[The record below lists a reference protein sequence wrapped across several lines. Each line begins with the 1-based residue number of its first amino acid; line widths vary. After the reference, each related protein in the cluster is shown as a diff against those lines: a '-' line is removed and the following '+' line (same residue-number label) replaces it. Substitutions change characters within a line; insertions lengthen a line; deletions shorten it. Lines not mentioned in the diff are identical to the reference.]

1 MAQNYLTGRTS
12 RFAVGVPG
20 FTTSTDLVLSVDG
33 ALGIDTTIP
42 RTDLDTPNISIRG
55 DLFDQTNSPGGNAYF
70 LSKDINGVKWVEVK
84 PFDTN
89 AIFVLDNGA
98 IVGAGSFIGID
109 FVSFKDTDFVKVSPS
124 PSNPQLAQVAYD
136 VRWVRTNYGG
146 NKTISTSFGNDGT
159 YASLPGFGT
168 SEATGITSVGIG
180 TDQAQ
185 DDFQVG
191 VGSTGVTINGPEGF
205 LKAQKIQAK
214 EIAVEG
220 NLEVES
226 LIVRPGV
233 ATLTDLE
240 VLNTATIPTE
250 YVGFSSIKEANIDF
264 LFASQ
269 VLAGLTTL
277 GFGGEDVFVLN
288 DLYVQGGLGTFQGDV
303 FIGGDLT
310 VKGETF
316 FNQINAEN
324 ILVTGIGTFNALEAN
339 GIGVTS
345 LIVSGFTTLSN
356 YSFNIGVGT
365 YLELRDLNAS
375 GVGTFRELFAQEVT
389 AGLGS
394 FNLVQTDKI
403 DAGFGTFKDF
413 VAIGGTL
420 GIIESDGDT
429 AIVQGDLTVTG
440 LTTFIGIGTFAD
452 DLYVGNDLFV
462 NGDVTF
468 KNINGEQLLI
478 SGVGTIFQLESNIG
492 IITSLFAESLQVT
505 GISTLRAIDNQE
517 LQTGVVTS
525 FSINNTGIITS
536 SELDVDV
543 ARIGIL
549 TGDNVGYQT
558 GTFNKITAGV
568 GSIGILTG
576 LSLSYFEES
585 FVDGTTFN
593 DGDVNISR
601 NIRVAGVSTFVG
613 LGTFGD
619 DLYVDKDLYV
629 GGTLNFN
636 QLTGE
641 NLLITGVATITDLK
655 VDVGVVTSLETE
667 NLVVTGIATIQ
678 DTLGVAGTYTKFTS
692 TDLNVTNLANI
703 DTLLAREATISE
715 TLDVR
720 SIDAQE
726 EIVGVLTVTN
736 KLDIQGPVDIN
747 GDIDVI
753 GDIDMVGDIE
763 LTGDTIMDG
772 DLSVSGVTTT
782 GELAVVGFA
791 TIGQIE
797 TEQIQAGVVTT
808 GDLLVT
814 GITTFQGEVN
824 IEEVEFVELSVTGVS
839 SINQLFVNTGLAT
852 FFQFDDTITGIA
864 TIGLASITRL
874 EATDILT
881 DDLEVGSNLN
891 VSGITTVF
899 DLNVDNSLEVTGPS
913 TFVGFTTMSGDL
925 FIDGN
930 LTVTGFVSF
939 TQLNADQSQIGILT
953 VFEALD
959 ASTAIGTFK
968 HLETVDSALFLGVS
982 TIGLTTFKD
991 GDVNISRNLTVTGI
1005 TTFEGVVNIDETSFI
1020 NQEVTGISSVNQLF
1034 VNTGVATNFTVD
1046 NFFANIGIVT
1056 DLTVTGASTFVGFAT
1071 FQGDVQIT
1079 EDLEVTRNQQ
1089 IGLGLTVG
1097 EYINVPNFV
1106 SSGIATFN
1114 KVEVGSI
1121 DIGIGTIGEV
1131 EIGSATVGFLTV
1143 TGDADFQSNVE
1154 IAKDLKVNQNLEVV
1168 GLTTLTDDVLIES
1181 DLTVIERVTTFDL
1194 TVGNVAN
1201 IQSGIITTLVSDD
1214 ATIGV
1219 STTKV
1224 GAIGT
1229 LTTYDFNVIG
1239 FSTFK
1244 GDTFFSGNVTID
1256 GDLAVTGI
1264 ATYAQLNAEQSQI
1277 GILTVSNYLN
1287 VNNIIQDA
1295 VGFSTLS
1302 DFSANSGVI
1311 TSIQSEVI
1319 ANSGDLTVG
1328 GGATITLDLDV
1339 DGDAD
1344 IAGDL
1349 ALGGD
1354 LTVGAGATIADSLEV
1369 GVDVVVGRNL
1379 NVSGFTTSL
1388 EIDALKL
1395 DAENLFSVTGVIT
1408 NISGTNLNYEN
1419 GYIADLRALDIET
1432 GTFISTEALIGDLN
1446 VTGLSTFVGLSTF
1459 SGDVFID
1466 GNVSIGGTLKV
1477 ENIELPSGGGGQG
1490 NISGDTLDFNSG
1502 TIDSLV
1508 SDYILTRDLGV
1519 TGVATVTTGLL
1530 GNLVVAGVA
1539 TITSIKSTQIENV
1552 GLLTTGTLFVETLAR
1567 IEDLIVNDIL
1577 TVGGQALFQDQVT
1590 IDNDLIITGDTT
1602 LIDIIGRNATFSGVT
1617 TATTLKSNYV
1627 TVNGGFDATGVS
1639 TFQTGLRVKGAPL
1652 VVDSTLFATV
1662 GFITTLNGTSL
1673 LYEDG
1678 QFTDELV
1685 TKDLLVQQNASVSG
1699 LLTATNLQAT
1709 VADITQLTATT
1720 ANITSVLTFN
1730 SGIGTSLIIEDV
1742 TADFIQTQD
1751 LIVTGIATIPN
1762 LGVTHLEAATINV
1775 GIITAQEYDVN
1786 DTTTIQSYKFT
1797 TNSTSTS
1804 NAVSWDPTE
1813 YRTLDIVIQASEG
1826 SNFHSSKLHAIHD
1839 GAATPNVFFNEY
1851 SNIYNTA
1858 EVGTFDVVGL
1868 SSAVTLRIG
1877 SASTSTTNYVINV
1890 TATRV

>member
-1 MAQNYLTGRTS
+1 MAQNYLSGRTS

-20 FTTSTDLVLSVDG
+20 FTTAKDLVLSVDG
-33 ALGIDTTIP
+33 ALGIDTQIP

-70 LSKDINGVKWVEVK
+70 LSKDINGVKWVEVQ

-89 AIFVLDNGA
+89 AIFILDNGA

-109 FVSFKDTDFVKVSPS
+109 FVSFKDTDFVKVRPS

-136 VRWVRTNYGG
+136 VRWVRTNHGP

-168 SEATGITSVGIG
+168 SEAVGITSVGIG
-180 TDQAQ
+180 TDEAQ

-214 EIAVEG
+214 EIAVDG

-240 VLNTATIPTE
+240 VLNTAKIPTE
-250 YVGFSSIKEANIDF
+250 YVGFSSIKQANIDF

-288 DLYVQGGLGTFQGDV
+288 DLYVQGGLGTFVGDV

-310 VKGETF
+310 VQGETF

-324 ILVTGIGTFNALEAN
+324 ILVTGIGTFNEIEAN
-339 GIGVTS
+339 GIGATS

-365 YLELRDLNAS
+365 YLEVRDLNAS
-375 GVGTFRELFAQEVT
+375 GVGSFGEIFSQEVT

-394 FNLVQTDKI
+394 FTVVESGKI
-403 DAGFGTFKDF
+403 DAGFGTFKEI
-413 VAIGGTL
+413 VSIGGTI
-420 GIIESDGDT
+420 GSIESDGN
-429 AIVQGDLTVTG
+429 
-440 LTTFIGIGTFAD
+440 LTTLQDLIVSGFSTFTGVGTFLD
-452 DLYVGNDLFV
+452 DLYVGNDLYV

-478 SGVGTIFQLESNIG
+478 SGVGTIFQLESQIG
-492 IITSLFAESLQVT
+492 IITSLFAESLQVF
-505 GISTLRAIDNQE
+505 GIGTMRAVDTQE
-517 LQTGVVTS
+517 IIAGVVTS
-525 FSINNTGIITS
+525 GNINNLGIITTPA
-536 SELDVDV
+536 LDADV

-558 GTFNKITAGV
+558 GTFNNITAGV

-576 LSLSYFEES
+576 LNLSYFEES
-585 FVDGTTFN
+585 FVDGTSFN

-678 DTLGVAGTYTKFTS
+678 DTLGVAGTYVEFT
-692 TDLNVTNLANI
+692 TNDLDVTNLANV

-720 SIDAQE
+720 SIDAVE
-726 EIVGVLTVTN
+726 ETVGILTVTGA
-736 KLDIQGPVDIN
+736 LDIDANVTIDGNIDLT
-747 GDIDVI
+747 GDL
-753 GDIDMVGDIE
+753 DMVGD
-763 LTGDTIMDG
+763 LDLDG
-772 DLSVSGVTTT
+772 DVNISGVTTT
-782 GELAVVGFA
+782 NELKVVGFA

-797 TEQIQAGVVTT
+797 TEQILTGVVTT
-808 GDLLVT
+808 TDLLVT
-814 GITTFQGEVN
+814 GITTFEGEVN

-852 FFQFDDTITGIA
+852 FFEFDDTITGIA
-864 TIGLASITRL
+864 TIGLASITTL
-874 EATDILT
+874 EATDISAN
-881 DDLEVGSNLN
+881 DVVINNNL
-891 VSGITTVF
+891 SAGGITTVF
-899 DLNVDNSLEVTGPS
+899 DLEVDNSLQITGPS

-953 VFEALD
+953 VFDSLD

-968 HLETVDSALFLGVS
+968 HLETVDSALLSGVS
-982 TIGLTTFKD
+982 TIGLSTFKD
-991 GDVNISRNLTVTGI
+991 GDVNITRNLTVSGV
-1005 TTFEGVVNIDETSFI
+1005 TTFQGEVNIEEVEFVELS
-1020 NQEVTGISSVNQLF
+1020 VTGISSINQLF
-1034 VNTGVATNFTVD
+1034 VNTGVATNFSVD

-1056 DLTVTGASTFVGFAT
+1056 DLTVTGASTFVGFST
-1071 FQGDVQIT
+1071 FQGDVHIT
-1079 EDLEVTRNQQ
+1079 DHLEVTNTQQ
-1089 IGLGLTVG
+1089 IGTGLTVG
-1097 EYINVPNFV
+1097 EYIKVPNFV
-1106 SSGIATFN
+1106 SSGIATLN
-1114 KVEVGSI
+1114 QVEVDGI
-1121 DIGIGTIGEV
+1121 EIGIGTIGEA

-1143 TGDADFQSNVE
+1143 TGDADFNSNVQ
-1154 IAKDLKVNQNLEVV
+1154 IDQDLRVERNLRVA
-1168 GLTTLTDDVLIES
+1168 GLTTLADDVDIDRELDVGILIN
-1181 DLTVIERVTTFDL
+1181 TPFINVTNEAF
-1194 TVGNVAN
+1194 
-1201 IQSGIITTLVSDD
+1201 IQSGIITTLRTED

-1244 GDTFFSGNVTID
+1244 GDAFVSGNVIID
-1256 GDLAVTGI
+1256 GDLTVTGI

-1302 DFSANSGVI
+1302 DFTANSGVI

-1328 GGATITLDLDV
+1328 GGATIALDLDL
-1339 DGDAD
+1339 DGSAD

-1369 GVDVVVGRNL
+1369 GDDLTVGRNAVL
-1379 NVSGFTTSL
+1379 TGITTTTSL
-1388 EIDALKL
+1388 DAVNV
-1395 DAENLFSVTGVIT
+1395 DT
-1408 NISGTNLNYEN
+1408 TNLYAVSGVVTSIVGTDLAYAD
-1419 GYIADLRALDIET
+1419 GYIVDFRALDIET
-1432 GTFISTEALIGDLN
+1432 GTFIATEATIQDLN
-1446 VTGLSTFVGLSTF
+1446 VTGLSTFVGFSTF
-1459 SGDVFID
+1459 SGDVTID
-1466 GNVSIGGTLKV
+1466 GNVSIGGTIDV
-1477 ENIELPSGGGGQG
+1477 ENIELPDTGTEG
-1490 NISGDTLDFNSG
+1490 NISGNTLDFNEG
-1502 TIDSLV
+1502 TIDDLTAV
-1508 SDYILTRDLGV
+1508 KILTQDLAV
-1519 TGVATVTTGLL
+1519 TGVATIVTGIFQNT
-1530 GNLVVAGVA
+1530 VTAGVA
-1539 TITSIKSTQIENV
+1539 TIASIKSTTIENV
-1552 GLLTTGTLFVETLAR
+1552 GLLTTGTLFVQTVAQ
-1567 IEDLIVNDIL
+1567 IEDLIVNDALNVGGISVLQGEVTIANDL
-1577 TVGGQALFQDQVT
+1577 TV
-1590 IDNDLIITGDTT
+1590 TGDTL
-1602 LIDIIGRNATFSGVT
+1602 LIDIIGRNATFNGITTTVIHNTNNLVVSG
-1617 TATTLKSNYV
+1617 S
-1627 TVNGGFDATGVS
+1627 FDATGVS
-1639 TFQTGLRVKGAPL
+1639 TFNTGLNVKGGPL
-1652 VVDSTLFATV
+1652 IVDNQIFATV
-1662 GFITTLNGTSL
+1662 GFITTLSGTL
-1673 LYEDG
+1673 LTYENG

-1685 TKDLLVQQNASVSG
+1685 AKDLVVQQNATINGIV
-1699 LLTATNLQAT
+1699 TASNANILGNIDAAT
-1709 VADITQLTATT
+1709 GNIVQLTATT
-1720 ANITSVLTFN
+1720 ASVNTLTFN
-1730 SGIGTSLIIEDV
+1730 SGIGTSLVVEDV
-1742 TADFIQTQD
+1742 TADFIEVQD
-1751 LIVTGIATIPN
+1751 LTVTGIATIPA
-1762 LGVTHLEAATINV
+1762 LGVDHLDAATIVV

-1797 TNSTSTS
+1797 TTSTSTF

-1813 YRTLDIVIQASEG
+1813 YRTLDIVIQGSEG

-1851 SNIYNTA
+1851 SSIYNNA
-1858 EVGTFDVVGL
+1858 EVGDFEIVGL
-1868 SSAVTLRIG
+1868 SSSVTLRIG

>member
-1 MAQNYLTGRTS
+1 MAQNYLSGRTS

-20 FTTSTDLVLSVDG
+20 FTTATDLVLSVDG
-33 ALGIDTTIP
+33 ALGIDTQIP

-136 VRWVRTNYGG
+136 VRWVRSNYGG
-146 NKTISTSFGNDGT
+146 NKSISTSFGNDGT

-180 TDQAQ
+180 TNQAQ

-214 EIAVEG
+214 EIAVDG

-240 VLNTATIPTE
+240 VLNTAKIPTE
-250 YVGFSSIKEANIDF
+250 YVGYSSIKEANIDF

-288 DLYVQGGLGTFQGDV
+288 DLYVQGGLGTFVGDV

-310 VKGETF
+310 VQGETF

-324 ILVTGIGTFNALEAN
+324 ILVTGIGTFNEIEAN

-365 YLELRDLNAS
+365 YLELQDLNVS
-375 GVGTFRELFAQEVT
+375 GVGSFGEVFSQEVT

-394 FNLVQTDKI
+394 FTVVESDKI
-403 DAGFGTFKDF
+403 DAGFGTFKEI
-413 VAIGGTL
+413 VSIGGTI
-420 GIIESDGDT
+420 GSIESDGNLTTVQDL
-429 AIVQGDLTVTG
+429 IVSGFSTFTG
-440 LTTFIGIGTFAD
+440 LGTFLD
-452 DLYVGNDLFV
+452 DLYVGKDLYV

-478 SGVGTIFQLESNIG
+478 SGVGTIFQLESQIG

-505 GISTLRAIDNQE
+505 GIGTIRAIDNQE

-678 DTLGVAGTYTKFTS
+678 DTLGVAGTYVDFT
-692 TDLNVTNLANI
+692 TNDLNVTNLANI

-726 EIVGVLTVTN
+726 EIVGILTVTGA
-736 KLDIQGPVDIN
+736 LDIDANVNIDGDVDIE
-747 GDIDVI
+747 GDL
-753 GDIDMVGDIE
+753 DMVGD
-763 LTGDTIMDG
+763 LDLDG
-772 DLSVSGVTTT
+772 DLNISGVTTT
-782 GELAVVGFA
+782 NELNVVGFA

-814 GITTFQGEVN
+814 GITTFEGEVN

-839 SINQLFVNTGLAT
+839 SINQLFVNSGLAT

-881 DDLEVGSNLN
+881 DDLEVGTNLN
-891 VSGITTVF
+891 VGGITTVF

-968 HLETVDSALFLGVS
+968 HLETVDSALLSGVS
-982 TIGLTTFKD
+982 TIGLSTFKD
-991 GDVNISRNLTVTGI
+991 GDVNITRNLTVSGV
-1005 TTFEGVVNIDETSFI
+1005 TTFQGEVNIEEVEFVELS
-1020 NQEVTGISSVNQLF
+1020 VTGISSINQLF

-1079 EDLEVTRNQQ
+1079 DHLEVTNTQQ
-1089 IGLGLTVG
+1089 IGTGLTVG
-1097 EYINVPNFV
+1097 EYIKVPNFV
-1106 SSGIATFN
+1106 SSGIATLN
-1114 KVEVGSI
+1114 QVEVDGI
-1121 DIGIGTIGEV
+1121 EIGIGTIGEV
-1131 EIGSATVGFLTV
+1131 EIGSATVGLLTV
-1143 TGDADFQSNVE
+1143 TGDADFQSDVE

-1168 GLTTLTDDVLIES
+1168 GLTTLNGDVEASSDLDVLGTITTPY
-1181 DLTVIERVTTFDL
+1181 LNVTNEAFI
-1194 TVGNVAN
+1194 V
-1201 IQSGIITTLVSDD
+1201 SGIITTILSED

-1244 GDTFFSGNVTID
+1244 GDAFVSGNVIID
-1256 GDLAVTGI
+1256 GDLTVTGI

-1328 GGATITLDLDV
+1328 GGATIALDIDV

-1369 GVDVVVGRNL
+1369 GDDLTVGRNAL
-1379 NVSGFTTSL
+1379 LTGITTTTSL
-1388 EIDALKL
+1388 DAVNV
-1395 DAENLFSVTGVIT
+1395 DT
-1408 NISGTNLNYEN
+1408 TNLYAVSGVVTSIVGTDLAYAD
-1419 GYIADLRALDIET
+1419 GYIVDFRALDIET
-1432 GTFISTEALIGDLN
+1432 GTFIATEATIQDLN
-1446 VTGLSTFVGLSTF
+1446 VTGLSTFVGFATF
-1459 SGDVFID
+1459 SGDVTID
-1466 GNVSIGGTLKV
+1466 GNVSIGGTIDV
-1477 ENIELPSGGGGQG
+1477 ENIELPDTGTEG
-1490 NISGDTLDFNSG
+1490 NISGNTLDFNEG
-1502 TIDSLV
+1502 TIDDLV
-1508 SDYILTRDLGV
+1508 AQKILTQDLAV
-1519 TGVATVTTGLL
+1519 TGVATVVTGIFQ
-1530 GNLVVAGVA
+1530 NTVTAGVA
-1539 TITSIKSTQIENV
+1539 TIAAVKSTTIENV
-1552 GLLTTGTLFVETLAR
+1552 GLLTTGTLFVETVAQ
-1567 IEDLIVNDIL
+1567 IEDLIVNDALNVGGISVLQGEVTITDNL
-1577 TVGGQALFQDQVT
+1577 TV
-1590 IDNDLIITGDTT
+1590 TGDTL
-1602 LIDIIGRNATFSGVT
+1602 LIDLIARNAIFNGIT
-1617 TATTLKSNYV
+1617 TSITHNTNNLVVAGS
-1627 TVNGGFDATGVS
+1627 FDATGVS
-1639 TFQTGLRVKGAPL
+1639 TFNTGLNVKGGPL
-1652 VVDSTLFATV
+1652 VVDNQIFANV
-1662 GFITTLNGTSL
+1662 GFITTLSGTTL
-1673 LYEDG
+1673 IYEDG
-1678 QFTDELV
+1678 QFTEELI
-1685 TKDLLVQQNASVSG
+1685 TKDLIVQQNATINGIV
-1699 LLTATNLQAT
+1699 TASNANILGNIDAAT
-1709 VADITQLTATT
+1709 GNIVQLNATT
-1720 ANITSVLTFN
+1720 ANVSSVLTFN
-1730 SGIGTSLIIEDV
+1730 SGIGTSLIVEDV
-1742 TADFIQTQD
+1742 TADFIQVQD
-1751 LIVTGIATIPN
+1751 LTVTGIATIPA
-1762 LGVTHLEAATINV
+1762 LGVDHIDAITINV
-1775 GIITAQEYDVN
+1775 GIITAQQVDVS
-1786 DTTTIQSYKFT
+1786 DTTTIESYKFT
-1797 TNSTSTS
+1797 TTSTSTA
-1804 NAVSWDPTE
+1804 NAISWDPAE

-1851 SNIYNTA
+1851 SSIYNNA
-1858 EVGTFDVVGL
+1858 EVGEFEIVGL
-1868 SSAVTLRIG
+1868 SSAITLRIG

>member
-1 MAQNYLTGRTS
+1 MAQNYLSGRTS

-20 FTTSTDLVLSVDG
+20 FTTATDLVLSVDG
-33 ALGIDTTIP
+33 ALGIDTQIP

-136 VRWVRTNYGG
+136 VRWVRTNHGG

-168 SEATGITSVGIG
+168 TEATGITSVGIG
-180 TDQAQ
+180 TDEAQ

-191 VGSTGVTINGPEGF
+191 VGSTGVTINGPQGF

-264 LFASQ
+264 LFATQ

-288 DLYVQGGLGTFQGDV
+288 DLYVQGGLGTFVGDV

-310 VKGETF
+310 VQGETF

-324 ILVTGIGTFNALEAN
+324 ILVTGIGTFNEIEAN
-339 GIGVTS
+339 GIGATS

-365 YLELRDLNAS
+365 YLELQDLNAS
-375 GVGTFRELFAQEVT
+375 GVGTFGEIFSQEVT

-394 FNLVQTDKI
+394 FTVVESDKI
-403 DAGFGTFKDF
+403 DAGFGTFKEI
-413 VAIGGTL
+413 VSIGGTI
-420 GIIESDGDT
+420 GSIESDGNLTTVNDL
-429 AIVQGDLTVTG
+429 IVSGFSTFTG
-440 LTTFIGIGTFAD
+440 LGTFLD
-452 DLYVGNDLFV
+452 DLYVGKDLYV

-478 SGVGTIFQLESNIG
+478 SGVGTIFQLESQIG
-492 IITSLFAESLQVT
+492 IITSLFAESLQVF
-505 GISTLRAIDNQE
+505 GIGTMRAVDTQE
-517 LQTGVVTS
+517 IIAGVITS
-525 FSINNTGIITS
+525 GNINNLGIITTPA
-536 SELDVDV
+536 LDADV

-558 GTFNKITAGV
+558 GTFNNITAGV

-576 LSLSYFEES
+576 LNLSYFEES
-585 FVDGTTFN
+585 FVDGTSFN

-678 DTLGVAGTYTKFTS
+678 DTLGVAGTYVEFTT
-692 TDLNVTNLANI
+692 TDLDVTNLANI

-726 EIVGVLTVTN
+726 ETVGILTVTGA
-736 KLDIQGPVDIN
+736 LDIDANVNIDGDVDIE
-747 GDIDVI
+747 GDL
-753 GDIDMVGDIE
+753 DMVGD
-763 LTGDTIMDG
+763 LDLDG
-772 DLSVSGVTTT
+772 DLNISGVTTT
-782 GELAVVGFA
+782 NELKVVGFA

-797 TEQIQAGVVTT
+797 TEQILTGVVTT
-808 GDLLVT
+808 TDLLVT
-814 GITTFQGEVN
+814 GITTFEGEVN

-839 SINQLFVNTGLAT
+839 SINQLFVNSGLAT

-874 EATDILT
+874 EATEIFANDVVINN
-881 DDLEVGSNLN
+881 NL
-891 VSGITTVF
+891 SAGGITTVF

-968 HLETVDSALFLGVS
+968 HLETVDSALLSGVS
-982 TIGLTTFKD
+982 TIGLSTFKD
-991 GDVNISRNLTVTGI
+991 GDVNITRNLTVSGV
-1005 TTFEGVVNIDETSFI
+1005 TTFQGEVNIEEVEFVELS
-1020 NQEVTGISSVNQLF
+1020 VTGISSINQLF

-1056 DLTVTGASTFVGFAT
+1056 DLTVTGASTFVGFST
-1071 FQGDVQIT
+1071 FQGDVHIT
-1079 EDLEVTRNQQ
+1079 DHLEVTNTQQ
-1089 IGLGLTVG
+1089 IGTGLTVG
-1097 EYINVPNFV
+1097 EYIKVPNFV
-1106 SSGIATFN
+1106 SSGIATLN
-1114 KVEVGSI
+1114 QVEVDGI
-1121 DIGIGTIGEV
+1121 EIGIGTIGEV

-1143 TGDADFQSNVE
+1143 TGDADFNSNVQ
-1154 IAKDLKVNQNLEVV
+1154 IDQDLRVERNLRVA
-1168 GLTTLTDDVLIES
+1168 GLTTLADDVEARN
-1181 DLTVIERVTTFDL
+1181 DLDVLGTITTPFINVTNEAFI
-1194 TVGNVAN
+1194 V
-1201 IQSGIITTLVSDD
+1201 SGIITNILSED

-1244 GDTFFSGNVTID
+1244 GDAFVSGNVIID
-1256 GDLAVTGI
+1256 GDLTVTGI

-1328 GGATITLDLDV
+1328 GGATIALDLDL
-1339 DGDAD
+1339 DGSAD
-1344 IAGDL
+1344 IVGDL

-1369 GVDVVVGRNL
+1369 GDDLIVGRNAL
-1379 NVSGFTTSL
+1379 LTGITTTTSL
-1388 EIDALKL
+1388 DAVNV
-1395 DAENLFSVTGVIT
+1395 DT
-1408 NISGTNLNYEN
+1408 TNLYAVSGVVTSIVGTDLAYAD
-1419 GYIADLRALDIET
+1419 GYIVDFRALDIET
-1432 GTFISTEALIGDLN
+1432 GTFIATEATIQDLN
-1446 VTGLSTFVGLSTF
+1446 VTGLSTFVGFATF
-1459 SGDVFID
+1459 SGDVTID
-1466 GNVSIGGTLKV
+1466 GNVSIGGTIDV
-1477 ENIELPSGGGGQG
+1477 ENIELPDTGTEG
-1490 NISGDTLDFNSG
+1490 NISGNTLDFNEG
-1502 TIDSLV
+1502 TIDDLTAV
-1508 SDYILTRDLGV
+1508 KILTQDLAV
-1519 TGVATVTTGLL
+1519 TGVATIVTGIFQNT
-1530 GNLVVAGVA
+1530 VTAGVA
-1539 TITSIKSTQIENV
+1539 TIASIKSTTIENV
-1552 GLLTTGTLFVETLAR
+1552 GLLTTGTLFVQTVAQ
-1567 IEDLIVNDIL
+1567 IEDLIVNDALNVGGISVLQGEVTISNDL
-1577 TVGGQALFQDQVT
+1577 TV
-1590 IDNDLIITGDTT
+1590 TGDTL
-1602 LIDIIGRNATFSGVT
+1602 LIDIIGRNATFNGIT
-1617 TATTLKSNYV
+1617 T
-1627 TVNGGFDATGVS
+1627 TVIHNTNNLVVAGSFDATGVS
-1639 TFQTGLRVKGAPL
+1639 TFNTGLNVKGGPL
-1652 VVDSTLFATV
+1652 IVDNQIFATV
-1662 GFITTLNGTSL
+1662 GFITTLSGTL
-1673 LYEDG
+1673 LTYENG

-1685 TKDLLVQQNASVSG
+1685 AKDLVVQQNATINGIV
-1699 LLTATNLQAT
+1699 TASNANIVGNIDAAT
-1709 VADITQLTATT
+1709 GNITQLNATT
-1720 ANITSVLTFN
+1720 ANVSSVLTFN
-1730 SGIGTSLIIEDV
+1730 SGIGTSLIVEDV
-1742 TADFIQTQD
+1742 TADFIQVQD
-1751 LIVTGIATIPN
+1751 LTVTGIATIPA
-1762 LGVTHLEAATINV
+1762 LGVDHIDALTINV

-1797 TNSTSTS
+1797 TTSSTTF
-1804 NAVSWDPTE
+1804 NAVSWDPTV

-1851 SNIYNTA
+1851 SSIYNNA
-1858 EVGTFDVVGL
+1858 EVGDFDIVGL

-1877 SASTSTTNYVINV
+1877 SATTSTTNYVINV

>member
-1 MAQNYLTGRTS
+1 MAQNYLSGRTS

-20 FTTSTDLVLSVDG
+20 FTTSKDLVLSVDG
-33 ALGIDTTIP
+33 ALGIDTQIP

-70 LSKDINGVKWVEVK
+70 LSKDINGVKWVEVQ

-109 FVSFKDTDFVKVSPS
+109 FVSTKDRDFVKVTPS

-146 NKTISTSFGNDGT
+146 NKTISTAFGNDGT

-168 SEATGITSVGIG
+168 TEATGITSVGIG

-214 EIAVEG
+214 EIAVDG

-240 VLNTATIPTE
+240 VLNTAKIPVE

-288 DLYVQGGLGTFQGDV
+288 DLYVQGGLGTFVGDV

-310 VKGETF
+310 VQGETF

-324 ILVTGIGTFNALEAN
+324 LLVTGIGTFNEIEAN
-339 GIGVTS
+339 GIGATS

-365 YLELRDLNAS
+365 YLELQDLNVS
-375 GVGTFRELFAQEVT
+375 GVGSFGEVFSQEVT

-394 FNLVQTDKI
+394 FTVVESDKI
-403 DAGFGTFKDF
+403 DAGFGTFKEI
-413 VAIGGTL
+413 VAIGGTI
-420 GIIESDGDT
+420 GSIESDGDST
-429 AIVQGDLTVTG
+429 KLNDLLVTG
-440 LTTFIGIGTFAD
+440 LSTFIGIGTFAD

-478 SGVGTIFQLESNIG
+478 SGVGTIFQLESQIG
-492 IITSLFAESLQVT
+492 IITSLFAESLQVSNIGT
-505 GISTLRAIDNQE
+505 IRAIDTQE
-517 LQTGVVTS
+517 
-525 FSINNTGIITS
+525 
-536 SELDVDV
+536 
-543 ARIGIL
+543 
-549 TGDNVGYQT
+549 
-558 GTFNKITAGV
+558 ITAGV
-568 GSIGILTG
+568 ITSSFINNSGIITTPALDAGVASIGIITGDQLSYGIGTFRNLTAGIGSIGILTG
-576 LSLSYFEES
+576 LNLSYYEES
-585 FVDGTTFN
+585 FIDGTTF
-593 DGDVNISR
+593 DEGDVNISR

-619 DLYVDKDLYV
+619 DLYVNKDLYV

-678 DTLGVAGTYTKFTS
+678 DTLGVAGTYVDFT
-692 TDLNVTNLANI
+692 TNDLNVTNLANV
-703 DTLLAREATISE
+703 DTLLAREVTISE

-726 EIVGVLTVTN
+726 ETVGILTVTGA
-736 KLDIQGPVDIN
+736 LDIDANVNIDGNVDIE
-747 GDIDVI
+747 GDL
-753 GDIDMVGDIE
+753 DMVGD
-763 LTGDTIMDG
+763 LDLDG
-772 DLSVSGVTTT
+772 DLNISGVTTT
-782 GELAVVGFA
+782 NELKVVGFA

-797 TEQIQAGVVTT
+797 TEQILTGVVTT
-808 GDLLVT
+808 TDLLVT
-814 GITTFQGEVN
+814 GITTFEGEVN

-852 FFQFDDTITGIA
+852 FFEFDDTITGIA

-874 EATDILT
+874 EATDIFA
-881 DDLEVGSNLN
+881 DDIEVGSNLN
-891 VSGITTVF
+891 VAGITTVF
-899 DLNVDNSLEVTGPS
+899 DLEVDNSLQVTGPS

-925 FIDGN
+925 FVDGN

-953 VFEALD
+953 VFDALD

-968 HLETVDSALFLGVS
+968 HLETIDSALLSGVS
-982 TIGLTTFKD
+982 TIGLSTFKD
-991 GDVNISRNLTVTGI
+991 GDVNITRNLTVAGV
-1005 TTFEGVVNIDETSFI
+1005 TTFQGEVNIEEVEFVELS
-1020 NQEVTGISSVNQLF
+1020 VTGISSINQLF
-1034 VNTGVATNFTVD
+1034 VNTGVATNFTID

-1056 DLTVTGASTFVGFAT
+1056 DLTVTGASTFVGFTT
-1071 FQGDVQIT
+1071 FQGDVHIT
-1079 EDLEVTRNQQ
+1079 DHLEVTNTQQ
-1089 IGLGLTVG
+1089 IGTGLTVG
-1097 EYINVPNFV
+1097 EYIKVPNFV
-1106 SSGIATFN
+1106 SSGIATLN
-1114 KVEVGSI
+1114 QVEVDGI
-1121 DIGIGTIGEV
+1121 EIGIGTIGEV

-1143 TGDADFQSNVE
+1143 TGDADFQSDVD
-1154 IAKDLKVNQNLEVV
+1154 IAKDLKIEQNIEVLGFSTFVKKVEVQDDLEVINNI
-1168 GLTTLTDDVLIES
+1168 LTGTLDVEL
-1181 DLTVIERVTTFDL
+1181 R
-1194 TVGNVAN
+1194 AN
-1201 IQSGIITTLVSDD
+1201 IVSGLITSLTAGI

-1244 GDTFFSGNVTID
+1244 GDAFFSGNVIID
-1256 GDLAVTGI
+1256 GDLTVTGI

-1302 DFSANSGVI
+1302 DFTANSGVI

-1328 GGATITLDLDV
+1328 GGATIALDLDLG
-1339 DGDAD
+1339 GDAS
-1344 IAGDL
+1344 IGE
-1349 ALGGD
+1349 D
-1354 LTVGAGATIADSLEV
+1354 LTVGAGATITNDLDV
-1369 GVDVVVGRNL
+1369 GIDLTVGRNAVL
-1379 NVSGFTTSL
+1379 TGITTTSS
-1388 EIDALKL
+1388 L
-1395 DAENLFSVTGVIT
+1395 DAENVDT
-1408 NISGTNLNYEN
+1408 TNLYAVSGVVTSITGTDLVYAD
-1419 GYIADLRALDIET
+1419 GYIGDLRALDIET
-1432 GTFISTEALIGDLN
+1432 GTFISTEARIGDLN
-1446 VTGLSTFVGLSTF
+1446 VTGLSTFVGFATF
-1459 SGDVFID
+1459 SGDVTID
-1466 GNVSIGGTLKV
+1466 GNVSIGGTVDV
-1477 ENIELPSGGGGQG
+1477 ENIELPDTGTEG
-1490 NISGDTLDFNSG
+1490 NISGNTLDFNSG
-1502 TIDSLV
+1502 TIDDLV
-1508 SDYILTRDLGV
+1508 SEYILTEDLSV
-1519 TGVATVTTGLL
+1519 TGVGTIVTGIFQNTVT
-1530 GNLVVAGVA
+1530 AGVA
-1539 TITSIKSTQIENV
+1539 TIASIKSTSIENV
-1552 GLLTTGTLFVETLAR
+1552 GLLTTGVLFVDTVAR
-1567 IEDLIVNDIL
+1567 IEDLIVNDTL
-1577 TVGGQALFQDQVT
+1577 NVGGISVFQGEVT
-1590 IDNDLIITGDTT
+1590 IDDNLLVTGDTT
-1602 LIDIIGRNATFSGVT
+1602 VIDIIGRNAQFNGIT
-1617 TATTLKSNYV
+1617 TSVIHKTNQLD
-1627 TVNGGFDATGVS
+1627 VNGSFNATGIA
-1639 TFQTGLRVKGAPL
+1639 TFNTGLTVKGAPL
-1652 VVDSTLFATV
+1652 IVETTLFANV
-1662 GFITTLNGTSL
+1662 GFITTLSGTSL
-1673 LYEDG
+1673 IYEDG
-1678 QFTDELV
+1678 QFTDELI
-1685 TKDLLVQQNASVSG
+1685 TKDFIVQQNATVNG
-1699 LLTATNLQAT
+1699 IITASNANILGNIDAAT
-1709 VADITQLTATT
+1709 GNIVQLTATT
-1720 ANITSVLTFN
+1720 ANVTSVLTFN
-1730 SGIGTSLIIEDV
+1730 SGIGTSLVVEDV
-1742 TADFIQTQD
+1742 TADFIQVQD
-1751 LIVTGIATIPN
+1751 LVVTGIATIPS
-1762 LGVTHLEAATINV
+1762 LGVQHLEASTINV
-1775 GIITAQEYDVN
+1775 GIITAQQVDVS
-1786 DTTTIQSYKFT
+1786 DTTTIESYKFT

-1804 NAVSWDPTE
+1804 NAISWDPTE
-1813 YRTLDIVIQASEG
+1813 YRTLDIVIQATEG
-1826 SNFHSSKLHAIHD
+1826 SNFHSSKILALHD
-1839 GAATPNVFFNEY
+1839 GAATPNVFANEY
-1851 SNIYNTA
+1851 STIYNVA
-1858 EVGTFDVVGL
+1858 EVGEYDVVGL
-1868 SSAVTLRIG
+1868 SSAVTLRIT
-1877 SASTSTTNYVINV
+1877 SASANTTNYIINV
-1890 TATRV
+1890 TATKV

>member
-1 MAQNYLTGRTS
+1 M
-12 RFAVGVPG
+12 
-20 FTTSTDLVLSVDG
+20 
-33 ALGIDTTIP
+33 
-42 RTDLDTPNISIRG
+42 
-55 DLFDQTNSPGGNAYF
+55 
-70 LSKDINGVKWVEVK
+70 
-84 PFDTN
+84 
-89 AIFVLDNGA
+89 
-98 IVGAGSFIGID
+98 
-109 FVSFKDTDFVKVSPS
+109 
-124 PSNPQLAQVAYD
+124 
-136 VRWVRTNYGG
+136 
-146 NKTISTSFGNDGT
+146 
-159 YASLPGFGT
+159 
-168 SEATGITSVGIG
+168 
-180 TDQAQ
+180 
-185 DDFQVG
+185 
-191 VGSTGVTINGPEGF
+191 
-205 LKAQKIQAK
+205 
-214 EIAVEG
+214 
-220 NLEVES
+220 
-226 LIVRPGV
+226 
-233 ATLTDLE
+233 
-240 VLNTATIPTE
+240 
-250 YVGFSSIKEANIDF
+250 
-264 LFASQ
+264 
-269 VLAGLTTL
+269 
-277 GFGGEDVFVLN
+277 
-288 DLYVQGGLGTFQGDV
+288 
-303 FIGGDLT
+303 
-310 VKGETF
+310 
-316 FNQINAEN
+316 
-324 ILVTGIGTFNALEAN
+324 
-339 GIGVTS
+339 
-345 LIVSGFTTLSN
+345 
-356 YSFNIGVGT
+356 
-365 YLELRDLNAS
+365 
-375 GVGTFRELFAQEVT
+375 
-389 AGLGS
+389 
-394 FNLVQTDKI
+394 
-403 DAGFGTFKDF
+403 
-413 VAIGGTL
+413 
-420 GIIESDGDT
+420 
-429 AIVQGDLTVTG
+429 
-440 LTTFIGIGTFAD
+440 
-452 DLYVGNDLFV
+452 
-462 NGDVTF
+462 
-468 KNINGEQLLI
+468 LI

-492 IITSLFAESLQVT
+492 IITSLFAESLLVT

-726 EIVGVLTVTN
+726 ETVGVLTVTN

-753 GDIDMVGDIE
+753 GDIDMVGDID
-763 LTGDTIMDG
+763 LTGDTVMDG

-881 DDLEVGSNLN
+881 DDLEVGTNLN
-891 VSGITTVF
+891 VGGITTVF

-953 VFEALD
+953 VFEAVD

-991 GDVNISRNLTVTGI
+991 GDVNIARNLTVTGI

-1097 EYINVPNFV
+1097 EYIKVPNFV

-1201 IQSGIITTLVSDD
+1201 IQSGIITTLVSED

-1244 GDTFFSGNVTID
+1244 GNTFFSGNVTID
-1256 GDLAVTGI
+1256 GDLTVTGI
-1264 ATYAQLNAEQSQI
+1264 ATYAQLDADQSQI

-1369 GVDVVVGRNL
+1369 GDDVVVSRNL

-1388 EIDALKL
+1388 EIDTPKL
-1395 DAENLFSVTGVIT
+1395 DAEQLFSVTGVVT

-1419 GYIADLRALDIET
+1419 GYIADLRAL
-1432 GTFISTEALIGDLN
+1432 
-1446 VTGLSTFVGLSTF
+1446 
-1459 SGDVFID
+1459 
-1466 GNVSIGGTLKV
+1466 
-1477 ENIELPSGGGGQG
+1477 
-1490 NISGDTLDFNSG
+1490 
-1502 TIDSLV
+1502 
-1508 SDYILTRDLGV
+1508 
-1519 TGVATVTTGLL
+1519 
-1530 GNLVVAGVA
+1530 
-1539 TITSIKSTQIENV
+1539 
-1552 GLLTTGTLFVETLAR
+1552 
-1567 IEDLIVNDIL
+1567 
-1577 TVGGQALFQDQVT
+1577 
-1590 IDNDLIITGDTT
+1590 
-1602 LIDIIGRNATFSGVT
+1602 
-1617 TATTLKSNYV
+1617 
-1627 TVNGGFDATGVS
+1627 
-1639 TFQTGLRVKGAPL
+1639 
-1652 VVDSTLFATV
+1652 
-1662 GFITTLNGTSL
+1662 
-1673 LYEDG
+1673 
-1678 QFTDELV
+1678 
-1685 TKDLLVQQNASVSG
+1685 
-1699 LLTATNLQAT
+1699 
-1709 VADITQLTATT
+1709 
-1720 ANITSVLTFN
+1720 
-1730 SGIGTSLIIEDV
+1730 
-1742 TADFIQTQD
+1742 
-1751 LIVTGIATIPN
+1751 
-1762 LGVTHLEAATINV
+1762 
-1775 GIITAQEYDVN
+1775 
-1786 DTTTIQSYKFT
+1786 
-1797 TNSTSTS
+1797 
-1804 NAVSWDPTE
+1804 
-1813 YRTLDIVIQASEG
+1813 
-1826 SNFHSSKLHAIHD
+1826 AI
-1839 GAATPNVFFNEY
+1839 
-1851 SNIYNTA
+1851 
-1858 EVGTFDVVGL
+1858 
-1868 SSAVTLRIG
+1868 
-1877 SASTSTTNYVINV
+1877 
-1890 TATRV
+1890 

>member
-1 MAQNYLTGRTS
+1 MAQNYLSGRTS

-20 FTTSTDLVLSVDG
+20 FTTATDLVLSVDG
-33 ALGIDTTIP
+33 ALGIDTQIP

-70 LSKDINGVKWVEVK
+70 LSKDINGVKWVEVQ

-89 AIFVLDNGA
+89 AIFILDNGA

-124 PSNPQLAQVAYD
+124 PFNPQLAQVAYD
-136 VRWVRTNYGG
+136 VRWVRTNHGP

-168 SEATGITSVGIG
+168 SEAVGITSVGIG
-180 TDQAQ
+180 TDEAQ

-214 EIAVEG
+214 EIAVDG

-240 VLNTATIPTE
+240 VLNTAKIPTE
-250 YVGFSSIKEANIDF
+250 YVGFSSIKQANIDF

-288 DLYVQGGLGTFQGDV
+288 DLYVQGGLGTFVGDV

-310 VKGETF
+310 VQGETF

-324 ILVTGIGTFNALEAN
+324 ILVTGIGTFNEIEAN
-339 GIGVTS
+339 GIGATS

-365 YLELRDLNAS
+365 YLEVRDLNAS
-375 GVGTFRELFAQEVT
+375 GVGSFGEIFSQEVT

-394 FNLVQTDKI
+394 FTVVESGKI
-403 DAGFGTFKDF
+403 DAGFGTFKEI
-413 VAIGGTL
+413 VSIGGTI
-420 GIIESDGDT
+420 GSIESDGNLTTVQDL
-429 AIVQGDLTVTG
+429 IVSGFSTFTG
-440 LTTFIGIGTFAD
+440 LGTFLD
-452 DLYVGNDLFV
+452 DLYVGQDLYV

-478 SGVGTIFQLESNIG
+478 SGVGTIFQLESQIG
-492 IITSLFAESLQVT
+492 IITSLFAESLQVF
-505 GISTLRAIDNQE
+505 GIGTMRAVDTQE
-517 LQTGVVTS
+517 IIAGVVTS
-525 FSINNTGIITS
+525 GNINNLGIITTPA
-536 SELDVDV
+536 LDADV

-558 GTFNKITAGV
+558 GTFNNITAGV

-576 LSLSYFEES
+576 LNLSYYEES
-585 FVDGTTFN
+585 FIDGTTF
-593 DGDVNISR
+593 DEGDVNISR

-678 DTLGVAGTYTKFTS
+678 DTLGVAGTYVEFT
-692 TDLNVTNLANI
+692 TNDLDVTNLANI

-720 SIDAQE
+720 SIDAVE
-726 EIVGVLTVTN
+726 ETVGILTVTGA
-736 KLDIQGPVDIN
+736 LDVDANVNIDGDVDIE
-747 GDIDVI
+747 GDL
-753 GDIDMVGDIE
+753 DMVGD
-763 LTGDTIMDG
+763 LDLDG
-772 DLSVSGVTTT
+772 DVNISGVTTT
-782 GELAVVGFA
+782 NELKVVGFA

-797 TEQIQAGVVTT
+797 TEQIITGVVTT
-808 GDLLVT
+808 TDLLVT
-814 GITTFQGEVN
+814 GITTFEGEVN

-839 SINQLFVNTGLAT
+839 SINQLFVNSGLAT

-864 TIGLASITRL
+864 TIGLASITTL
-874 EATDILT
+874 EATDIFAN
-881 DDLEVGSNLN
+881 DVVINNNL
-891 VSGITTVF
+891 SAGGITTVF
-899 DLNVDNSLEVTGPS
+899 DLEVDNSLQITGPS

-953 VFEALD
+953 VFDALD

-968 HLETVDSALFLGVS
+968 HLETVDSALLSGVS
-982 TIGLTTFKD
+982 TIGLSTFKD
-991 GDVNISRNLTVTGI
+991 GDVNITRNLTVSGV
-1005 TTFEGVVNIDETSFI
+1005 TTFQGEVNIEEVEFVELS
-1020 NQEVTGISSVNQLF
+1020 VTGISSINQLF
-1034 VNTGVATNFTVD
+1034 VNTGVATNFSVD

-1056 DLTVTGASTFVGFAT
+1056 DLTVTGASTFVGFST
-1071 FQGDVQIT
+1071 FQGDVHIT
-1079 EDLEVTRNQQ
+1079 DHLEVTNTQQ
-1089 IGLGLTVG
+1089 IGTGLTVG
-1097 EYINVPNFV
+1097 EYIKVPNFV
-1106 SSGIATFN
+1106 SSGIATLN
-1114 KVEVGSI
+1114 QVEVDGI
-1121 DIGIGTIGEV
+1121 EIGIGTIGEA

-1143 TGDADFQSNVE
+1143 TGDADFNSNVQ
-1154 IAKDLKVNQNLEVV
+1154 IDQDLRVERNLRVA
-1168 GLTTLTDDVLIES
+1168 GLTTLADDVDIDRELDVGILIN
-1181 DLTVIERVTTFDL
+1181 TPFINVTNEAF
-1194 TVGNVAN
+1194 
-1201 IQSGIITTLVSDD
+1201 IQSGIITTLRTED

-1244 GDTFFSGNVTID
+1244 GDAFVSGNVIID
-1256 GDLAVTGI
+1256 GDLTVTGI

-1302 DFSANSGVI
+1302 DFTANSGVI

-1328 GGATITLDLDV
+1328 GGATIALDLDL
-1339 DGDAD
+1339 DGSAD
-1344 IAGDL
+1344 IVGDL

-1369 GVDVVVGRNL
+1369 GDDLTVGRNAVL
-1379 NVSGFTTSL
+1379 TGITTTTSL
-1388 EIDALKL
+1388 DAVNV
-1395 DAENLFSVTGVIT
+1395 DT
-1408 NISGTNLNYEN
+1408 TNLYAVSGVVTSIVGTDLAYAD
-1419 GYIADLRALDIET
+1419 GYIVDFRALDIET
-1432 GTFISTEALIGDLN
+1432 GTFIATEATIQDLN
-1446 VTGLSTFVGLSTF
+1446 VTGLSTFVGFATF
-1459 SGDVFID
+1459 SGDVTID
-1466 GNVSIGGTLKV
+1466 GNVSIGGTIDV
-1477 ENIELPSGGGGQG
+1477 ENIELPDTGTEG
-1490 NISGDTLDFNSG
+1490 NISGNTLDFNEG
-1502 TIDSLV
+1502 TIDDLTAV
-1508 SDYILTRDLGV
+1508 KILTQDLAV
-1519 TGVATVTTGLL
+1519 TGVATIVTGIFQNT
-1530 GNLVVAGVA
+1530 VTAGVA
-1539 TITSIKSTQIENV
+1539 TIASIKSTTIENV
-1552 GLLTTGTLFVETLAR
+1552 GLLTTGTLFVQTVAQ
-1567 IEDLIVNDIL
+1567 IEDLIVNDALNVGGISVLQGEVTIANDL
-1577 TVGGQALFQDQVT
+1577 TV
-1590 IDNDLIITGDTT
+1590 TGDTL
-1602 LIDIIGRNATFSGVT
+1602 LIDIIGRNATFNGIT
-1617 TATTLKSNYV
+1617 T
-1627 TVNGGFDATGVS
+1627 TVIHNTNNLVVAGSFDATGVS
-1639 TFQTGLRVKGAPL
+1639 TFNTGLNVKGGPL
-1652 VVDSTLFATV
+1652 IVDNQIFATV
-1662 GFITTLNGTSL
+1662 GFITTLSGTL
-1673 LYEDG
+1673 LTYENG

-1685 TKDLLVQQNASVSG
+1685 AKDLVVQQNATINGIV
-1699 LLTATNLQAT
+1699 TASNANILGNIDAAT
-1709 VADITQLTATT
+1709 GNIVQLTATT
-1720 ANITSVLTFN
+1720 ASVNTLTFN
-1730 SGIGTSLIIEDV
+1730 SGIGTSLVVEDV
-1742 TADFIQTQD
+1742 TADFIEVQD
-1751 LIVTGIATIPN
+1751 LTVTGIATIPA
-1762 LGVTHLEAATINV
+1762 LGVDHLDAATIVV

-1797 TNSTSTS
+1797 TTSTSTF

-1813 YRTLDIVIQASEG
+1813 YRTLDIVIQGSEG

-1851 SNIYNTA
+1851 SSIYNNA
-1858 EVGTFDVVGL
+1858 EVGDFEIVGL

>member
-20 FTTSTDLVLSVDG
+20 FTTSKDLVLSVDG
-33 ALGIDTTIP
+33 ALGIDTSIP

-109 FVSFKDTDFVKVSPS
+109 FVSFKDSDFVTVTPS

-146 NKTISTSFGNDGT
+146 NKTISTSFGSDGT

-168 SEATGITSVGIG
+168 TEATGITSVGIG

-365 YLELRDLNAS
+365 YLELQDLNAS
-375 GVGTFRELFAQEVT
+375 GVGTFRELFAQKVT

-394 FNLVQTDKI
+394 FNLVQADRV
-403 DAGFGTFKDF
+403 DVGFGTFKDI

-703 DTLLAREATISE
+703 DTLLARDVTISE

-720 SIDAQE
+720 SITAQE
-726 EIVGVLTVTN
+726 ETVGVLTVTN
-736 KLDIQGPVDIN
+736 KLDIEGPVDI
-747 GDIDVI
+747 I
-753 GDIDMVGDIE
+753 GDLDMVGDID

-881 DDLEVGSNLN
+881 DDLEVGTNLN

-1056 DLTVTGASTFVGFAT
+1056 DLTVTGASTFVGFST
-1071 FQGDVQIT
+1071 FQGDVHIT
-1079 EDLEVTRNQQ
+1079 DHLEVTNTQQ
-1089 IGLGLTVG
+1089 IGTGLTVG
-1097 EYINVPNFV
+1097 EYIKVPNFV

-1143 TGDADFQSNVE
+1143 TGDADFQSDVE

-1168 GLTTLTDDVLIES
+1168 GLTTLRDDVRIDTKLDVEQSIS
-1181 DLTVIERVTTFDL
+1181 TFDL
-1194 TVGNVAN
+1194 SVGGRGY
-1201 IQSGIITTLVSDD
+1201 IQIGIITTLTTED

-1239 FSTFK
+1239 FSTFR
-1244 GDTFFSGNVTID
+1244 GNTFFNGNVTID
-1256 GDLAVTGI
+1256 GDLTVTGI
-1264 ATYAQLNAEQSQI
+1264 ATYAQLDADQSQI

-1328 GGATITLDLDV
+1328 GGATIALDLDV

-1349 ALGGD
+1349 ALGED
-1354 LTVGAGATIADSLEV
+1354 LTVGAGATIANSLQV

-1379 NVSGFTTSL
+1379 NVSGFTTSS
-1388 EIDALKL
+1388 EIDTPKI
-1395 DAENLFSVTGVIT
+1395 DAEEIFSVTGVVT
-1408 NISGTNLNYEN
+1408 NISGTNLNYEDA
-1419 GYIADLRALDIET
+1419 YIGDLRALDIET
-1432 GTFISTEALIGDLN
+1432 GTFISTEARIGDLN

-1459 SGDVFID
+1459 SDDVFID

-1477 ENIELPSGGGGQG
+1477 ENIELPSSGNEG

-1502 TIDSLV
+1502 TIDDLV
-1508 SDYILTRDLGV
+1508 SKYILTTDLGV
-1519 TGVATVTTGLL
+1519 TGVATVTQAFL
-1530 GNLVVAGVA
+1530 GNQVTSGVA
-1539 TITSIKSTQIENV
+1539 TITSIKSIQIENS
-1552 GLLTTGTLFVETLAR
+1552 GLTTTGTLFVETVAR
-1567 IEDLIVNDIL
+1567 IEDLIVNDTL
-1577 TVGGQALFQDQVT
+1577 NVGGISIFQGQVT
-1590 IDNDLIITGDTT
+1590 IDDDLLITGDTT
-1602 LIDIIGRNATFSGVT
+1602 LIDIIGRNAIFNGIT
-1617 TATTLKSNYV
+1617 TTITQFTNYLNV
-1627 TVNGGFDATGVS
+1627 AGGFDATGVS
-1639 TFQTGLRVKGAPL
+1639 TFNTGLNVKGAPL
-1652 VVDSTLFATV
+1652 VVDTSIFANA

-1673 LYEDG
+1673 IYEDG
-1678 QFTDELV
+1678 QFTDELI
-1685 TKDLLVQQNASVSG
+1685 TKDLIVQQNATVNG
-1699 LLTATNLQAT
+1699 ILTASTANILGNIDAT
-1709 VADITQLTATT
+1709 TANITQLTAEV
-1720 ANITSVLTFN
+1720 ANVTSVLTFN
-1730 SGIGTSLIIEDV
+1730 SGIGTSLVIEDI
-1742 TADFIQTQD
+1742 TADFIQTED
-1751 LIVTGIATIPN
+1751 LIVTGIATIPS
-1762 LGVTHLEAATINV
+1762 LGVDHIDALTINV

-1804 NAVSWDPTE
+1804 NALSWDPTE

-1851 SNIYNTA
+1851 SNIYNNT
-1858 EVGTFDVVGL
+1858 EVGTFDIVGL

-1877 SASTSTTNYVINV
+1877 SATTSTTNYVINV

>member
-20 FTTSTDLVLSVDG
+20 FTTSKDLVLSVDG
-33 ALGIDTTIP
+33 ALGIDTSIP

-109 FVSFKDTDFVKVSPS
+109 FVSFKDSDFVTVTPS

-168 SEATGITSVGIG
+168 TEATGITSVGIG
-180 TDQAQ
+180 TNQAQ

-365 YLELRDLNAS
+365 YLELQDLNAS
-375 GVGTFRELFAQEVT
+375 GVGTFRELFAQKVT
-389 AGLGS
+389 AGIGS
-394 FNLVQTDKI
+394 FNLVQADRV
-403 DAGFGTFKDF
+403 DVGFGTFKDI

-593 DGDVNISR
+593 DGDVNIRR

-703 DTLLAREATISE
+703 DTLLARDVTISE

-720 SIDAQE
+720 SITAQE
-726 EIVGVLTVTN
+726 ETVGVLTVTN
-736 KLDIQGPVDIN
+736 KLDIEGPVDI
-747 GDIDVI
+747 I
-753 GDIDMVGDIE
+753 GDLDMVGDID

-881 DDLEVGSNLN
+881 DDLEVGTNLN

-1056 DLTVTGASTFVGFAT
+1056 DLTVTGASTFVGFST
-1071 FQGDVQIT
+1071 FQGDVHIT
-1079 EDLEVTRNQQ
+1079 DHLEVTNTQQ
-1089 IGLGLTVG
+1089 IGTGLTVG
-1097 EYINVPNFV
+1097 EYIKVPNFV

-1143 TGDADFQSNVE
+1143 TGDADFQSDVE

-1168 GLTTLTDDVLIES
+1168 GLTTLRDDVRIDTKLDVEQSIS
-1181 DLTVIERVTTFDL
+1181 TFDL
-1194 TVGNVAN
+1194 SVGGRGY
-1201 IQSGIITTLVSDD
+1201 IQIGIITTLTTED

-1239 FSTFK
+1239 FSTFR
-1244 GDTFFSGNVTID
+1244 GNTFFNGNVTID
-1256 GDLAVTGI
+1256 GDLTVTGI
-1264 ATYAQLNAEQSQI
+1264 ATYAQLDADQSQI

-1328 GGATITLDLDV
+1328 GGATIALDLDV

-1349 ALGGD
+1349 ALGED
-1354 LTVGAGATIADSLEV
+1354 LTVGAGATIANSLQV

-1379 NVSGFTTSL
+1379 NVSGFTTSS
-1388 EIDALKL
+1388 EIDTPKI
-1395 DAENLFSVTGVIT
+1395 DAEEIFSVTGVVT
-1408 NISGTNLNYEN
+1408 NISGTNLNYEDA
-1419 GYIADLRALDIET
+1419 YIGDLRALDIET
-1432 GTFISTEALIGDLN
+1432 GTFISTEARIGDLN

-1459 SGDVFID
+1459 SDDVFID

-1477 ENIELPSGGGGQG
+1477 ENIELPSSGNEG

-1502 TIDSLV
+1502 TIDDLV
-1508 SDYILTRDLGV
+1508 SKYILTTDLGV
-1519 TGVATVTTGLL
+1519 TGVATVTQAFL
-1530 GNLVVAGVA
+1530 GNQVTSGVA
-1539 TITSIKSTQIENV
+1539 TITSIKSIQIENS
-1552 GLLTTGTLFVETLAR
+1552 GLTTTGTLFVETVAR
-1567 IEDLIVNDIL
+1567 IEDLIVNDTL
-1577 TVGGQALFQDQVT
+1577 NVGGISIFQGQVT
-1590 IDNDLIITGDTT
+1590 IDDDLLITGDTT
-1602 LIDIIGRNATFSGVT
+1602 LIDIIGRNAIFNGIT
-1617 TATTLKSNYV
+1617 TTITQFTNYLNV
-1627 TVNGGFDATGVS
+1627 AGGFDATGVS
-1639 TFQTGLRVKGAPL
+1639 TFNTGLNVKGAPL
-1652 VVDSTLFATV
+1652 VVDTSIFANA

-1673 LYEDG
+1673 IYEDG
-1678 QFTDELV
+1678 QFTDELI
-1685 TKDLLVQQNASVSG
+1685 TKDLIVQQNATVNG
-1699 LLTATNLQAT
+1699 ILTASTANILGNIDAT
-1709 VADITQLTATT
+1709 TANITQLTAEV
-1720 ANITSVLTFN
+1720 ANVTSVLTFN
-1730 SGIGTSLIIEDV
+1730 SGIGTSLVIEDI
-1742 TADFIQTQD
+1742 TADFIQTED
-1751 LIVTGIATIPN
+1751 LIVTGIATIPS
-1762 LGVTHLEAATINV
+1762 LGVDHIDALTINV

-1804 NAVSWDPTE
+1804 NALSWDPTE

-1851 SNIYNTA
+1851 SNIYNNT
-1858 EVGTFDVVGL
+1858 EVGTFDIVGL

-1877 SASTSTTNYVINV
+1877 SATTSTTNYVINV

>member
-20 FTTSTDLVLSVDG
+20 FTTSKDLVLSVDG
-33 ALGIDTTIP
+33 ALGIDTSIP

-109 FVSFKDTDFVKVSPS
+109 FVSFKDSDFVTVTPS

-168 SEATGITSVGIG
+168 TEATGITSVGIG

-365 YLELRDLNAS
+365 YLELQDLNAS
-375 GVGTFRELFAQEVT
+375 GVGTFRELFAQKVT

-394 FNLVQTDKI
+394 FNLVQADRV
-403 DAGFGTFKDF
+403 DVGFGTFKDI

-703 DTLLAREATISE
+703 DTLLARDVTISE

-720 SIDAQE
+720 SITAQE
-726 EIVGVLTVTN
+726 ETVGVLTVTN
-736 KLDIQGPVDIN
+736 KLDIEGPVDI
-747 GDIDVI
+747 I
-753 GDIDMVGDIE
+753 GDLDMVGDID

-881 DDLEVGSNLN
+881 DDLEVGTNLN

-1056 DLTVTGASTFVGFAT
+1056 DLTVTGASTFVGFST
-1071 FQGDVQIT
+1071 FQGDVHIT
-1079 EDLEVTRNQQ
+1079 DHLEVTNTQQ
-1089 IGLGLTVG
+1089 IGTGLTVG
-1097 EYINVPNFV
+1097 EYIKVPNFV

-1143 TGDADFQSNVE
+1143 TGDADFQSDVE

-1168 GLTTLTDDVLIES
+1168 GLTTLRDDVRIDTKLDVEQSIS
-1181 DLTVIERVTTFDL
+1181 TFDL
-1194 TVGNVAN
+1194 SVGGRGY
-1201 IQSGIITTLVSDD
+1201 IQIGIITTLTTED

-1239 FSTFK
+1239 FSTFR
-1244 GDTFFSGNVTID
+1244 GNTFFNGNVTID
-1256 GDLAVTGI
+1256 GDLTVTGI
-1264 ATYAQLNAEQSQI
+1264 ATYAQLDADQSQI

-1328 GGATITLDLDV
+1328 GGATIALDLDV

-1349 ALGGD
+1349 ALGED
-1354 LTVGAGATIADSLEV
+1354 LTVGAGATIANSLQV

-1379 NVSGFTTSL
+1379 NVSGFTTSS
-1388 EIDALKL
+1388 EIDTPKI
-1395 DAENLFSVTGVIT
+1395 DAEEIFSVTGVVT
-1408 NISGTNLNYEN
+1408 NISGTNLNYEDA
-1419 GYIADLRALDIET
+1419 YIGDLRALDIET
-1432 GTFISTEALIGDLN
+1432 GTFISTEARIGDLN

-1459 SGDVFID
+1459 SDDVFID

-1477 ENIELPSGGGGQG
+1477 ENIELPSSGNEG

-1502 TIDSLV
+1502 TIDDLV
-1508 SDYILTRDLGV
+1508 SKYILTTDLGV
-1519 TGVATVTTGLL
+1519 TGVATVTQAFL
-1530 GNLVVAGVA
+1530 GNQVTSGVA
-1539 TITSIKSTQIENV
+1539 TITSIKSIQIENS
-1552 GLLTTGTLFVETLAR
+1552 GLTTTGTLFVETVAR
-1567 IEDLIVNDIL
+1567 IEDLIVNDTL
-1577 TVGGQALFQDQVT
+1577 NVGGISIFQGQVT
-1590 IDNDLIITGDTT
+1590 IDDDLLITGDTT
-1602 LIDIIGRNATFSGVT
+1602 LIDIIGRNAIFNGIT
-1617 TATTLKSNYV
+1617 TTITQFTNYLNV
-1627 TVNGGFDATGVS
+1627 AGGFDATGVS
-1639 TFQTGLRVKGAPL
+1639 TFNTGLNVKGAPL
-1652 VVDSTLFATV
+1652 VVDTSIFANA

-1673 LYEDG
+1673 IYEDG
-1678 QFTDELV
+1678 QFTDELI
-1685 TKDLLVQQNASVSG
+1685 TKDLIVQQNATVNG
-1699 LLTATNLQAT
+1699 ILTASTANILGNIDAT
-1709 VADITQLTATT
+1709 TANITQLTAEV
-1720 ANITSVLTFN
+1720 ANVTSVLTFN
-1730 SGIGTSLIIEDV
+1730 SGIGTSLVIEDI
-1742 TADFIQTQD
+1742 TADFIQTED
-1751 LIVTGIATIPN
+1751 LIVTGIATIPS
-1762 LGVTHLEAATINV
+1762 LGVDHIDALTINV

-1804 NAVSWDPTE
+1804 NALSWDPTE

-1851 SNIYNTA
+1851 SNIYNNT
-1858 EVGTFDVVGL
+1858 EVGTFDIVGL

-1877 SASTSTTNYVINV
+1877 SATTSTTNYVINV

>member
-20 FTTSTDLVLSVDG
+20 FTTSKDLVLRVDG

-89 AIFVLDNGA
+89 SIFVLDNGA

-146 NKTISTSFGNDGT
+146 NKSISTSFGNDGT

-168 SEATGITSVGIG
+168 TEATGITSVGIG
-180 TDQAQ
+180 TNQAQ

-250 YVGFSSIKEANIDF
+250 YVGFSSIKQANIDF
-264 LFASQ
+264 LFASE

-277 GFGGEDVFVLN
+277 GFGGKDVFVLN

-324 ILVTGIGTFNALEAN
+324 ILVTGIGTFNEIEAN

-365 YLELRDLNAS
+365 YLELQDLNAS
-375 GVGTFRELFAQEVT
+375 GVGSFGEIFSQEIT

-394 FNLVQTDKI
+394 FSKVESGVI
-403 DAGFGTFKDF
+403 DAGFGTFKEI
-413 VAIGGTL
+413 VAIGGTI
-420 GIIESDGDT
+420 GSIESDGDAT
-429 AIVQGDLTVTG
+429 TLKDLLVTG
-440 LTTFIGIGTFAD
+440 VSTFIGIGTFAD

-478 SGVGTIFQLESNIG
+478 SGVGTIFQLESQIG

-505 GISTLRAIDNQE
+505 GIATLRGIDNQE

-525 FSINNTGIITS
+525 FSINNTGIITTA
-536 SELDVDV
+536 ELD
-543 ARIGIL
+543 AEFANIRIL
-549 TGDNVGYQT
+549 TGDNISYQI
-558 GTFNKITAGV
+558 GTISNFTAGV

-576 LSLSYFEES
+576 LNLSYFEES
-585 FVDGTTFN
+585 FIDGTTFD

-613 LGTFGD
+613 LGTFGG
-619 DLYVDKDLYV
+619 DLYVQDDLYV

-678 DTLGVAGTYTKFTS
+678 DTLGVAGTYTKFT
-692 TDLNVTNLANI
+692 TNDLNVTNLANI
-703 DTLLAREATISE
+703 DTLLAREATVSE
-715 TLDVR
+715 VLDAR
-720 SIDAQE
+720 TILAQE
-726 EIVGVLTVTN
+726 EVVGILTVTN
-736 KLDIQGPVDIN
+736 SVDIN
-747 GDIDVI
+747 GDIDII
-753 GDIDMVGDIE
+753 GDIDMVGDID
-763 LTGDTIMDG
+763 LIGDTTMDG
-772 DLSVSGVTTT
+772 DLNVSGVTTT
-782 GELAVVGFA
+782 NELAVVGFA

-797 TEQIQAGVVTT
+797 TEQIQAGVITT
-808 GDLLVT
+808 TDLLVT
-814 GITTFQGEVN
+814 GITTFEGEVN

-874 EATDILT
+874 EVTDIFA
-881 DDLEVGSNLN
+881 DDVEVGSNLN

-953 VFEALD
+953 VFESLD

-991 GDVNISRNLTVTGI
+991 GDVNIARNLTVTGI

-1071 FQGDVQIT
+1071 FQGDVHIT

-1097 EYINVPNFV
+1097 EYIKVPNFV

-1143 TGDADFQSNVE
+1143 TGDAEFQSDVE
-1154 IAKDLKVNQNLEVV
+1154 IAKDLKVNQNLQVV
-1168 GLTTLTDDVLIES
+1168 GFTTLTDDVSLES
-1181 DLTVIERVTTFDL
+1181 DLDVFNRVTTFNL
-1194 TVGNVAN
+1194 TVSNVAN
-1201 IQSGIITTLVSDD
+1201 IQSGIITTLVTED
-1214 ATIGV
+1214 ATIGI

-1244 GDTFFSGNVTID
+1244 GNTFFSGNVTID
-1256 GDLAVTGI
+1256 GDLTVTGI
-1264 ATYAQLNAEQSQI
+1264 ATYAQLDADQSQI

-1302 DFSANSGVI
+1302 DFTANSGVI

-1328 GGATITLDLDV
+1328 GGATISLDIDV

-1354 LTVGAGATIADSLEV
+1354 LTVGAGATITNDL
-1369 GVDVVVGRNL
+1369 VVGKDQSIGQNL
-1379 NVSGFTTSL
+1379 SVVGFITAL
-1388 EIDALKL
+1388 EIDTSKI
-1395 DAENLFSVTGVIT
+1395 DAEQLFSVTGVVT
-1408 NISGTNLNYEN
+1408 NISGTNLNYEDA
-1419 GYIADLRALDIET
+1419 YIGDLRALDIET
-1432 GTFISTEALIGDLN
+1432 GTFISTEARIGDLN
-1446 VTGLSTFVGLSTF
+1446 VTGLSTFIGIATF
-1459 SGDVFID
+1459 SNDVFID

-1477 ENIELPSGGGGQG
+1477 ENIELPSSGNEG

-1502 TIDSLV
+1502 TIDNLISE
-1508 SDYILTRDLGV
+1508 YILTTDLGV
-1519 TGVATVTTGLL
+1519 TGVATVNTAII
-1530 GNLVVAGVA
+1530 GNQVTSGVA
-1539 TITSIKSTQIENV
+1539 SITSIKSTQIENS
-1552 GLLTTGTLFVETLAR
+1552 GLTTTGVLFVESVAR
-1567 IEDLIVNDIL
+1567 IEDLIVNDTF
-1577 TVGGQALFQDQVT
+1577 TVGGISIFQGEVT
-1590 IDNDLIITGDTT
+1590 IDDNLLVTGDTT
-1602 LIDIIGRNATFSGVT
+1602 IIDIIGRNATFNGIT
-1617 TATTLKSNYV
+1617 TNITQFTNYL
-1627 TVNGGFDATGVS
+1627 NISGGFDATGVS
-1639 TFQTGLRVKGAPL
+1639 TFNTGLNVKGAPL
-1652 VVDSTLFATV
+1652 VVDTTIFANA

-1673 LYEDG
+1673 IYQDG
-1678 QFTDELV
+1678 QFTDELI
-1685 TKDLLVQQNASVSG
+1685 TKDLNVQQNATVAG
-1699 LLTATNLQAT
+1699 ILTATNTNVTGILTAT
-1709 VADITQLTATT
+1709 IADVTQLTADVATVK
-1720 ANITSVLTFN
+1720 SVLTFN
-1730 SGIGTSLIIEDV
+1730 SGFGTSLVIEDI

-1751 LIVTGIATIPN
+1751 LTVTGIATIPN

-1775 GIITAQEYDVN
+1775 GIITAQEYDLN

-1797 TNSTSTS
+1797 STSTTTF
-1804 NAVSWDPTE
+1804 NAVTWDPAE

-1851 SNIYNTA
+1851 SNIYNNA
-1858 EVGTFDVVGL
+1858 EVGTFDIVGL